1 MSSTSTS
8 TSTPSPRPRPP
19 VSATPASPICVH
31 SSLSGSLDGRPASTP
46 LRSRED
52 LHQADAGATPSLPV
66 CSNPGLFAGLYSIAF
81 SLGQRF
87 TTGLPYAPP
96 PVPQHGDN
104 QELGRKIWLRQAL

>member
-1 MSSTSTS
+1 MYVVYFHVHLHALAS
-8 TSTPSPRPRPP
+8 PSPTRISHSRIAHLCSLLPRRRWSHAF
-19 VSATPASPICVH
+19 SAW
-31 SSLSGSLDGRPASTP
+31 L
-46 LRSRED
+46 
-52 LHQADAGATPSLPV
+52 AGCP
-66 CSNPGLFAGLYSIAF
+66 NPGLFAGLYSIAF